1 MVRGAPP
8 GPAPAAQARASI
20 SRLTRSSWR
29 TWPHRKLRSNCLFGQ
44 VVGLEPARFQGVA
57 VLIMA
62 LQMVSSLRMHAVR
75 ATAVRATLGAFPAAR
90 SRWSKA
96 RIVGLYCVATKVAM
110 YSTDRTRLDRT
121 EGTSHLPRRRVCL
134 QAPVRPGTH
143 PRPQERSPHHPPHLR
158 DDVDPSRGQPDPTEG
173 HHGPQAH

>member
-1 MVRGAPP
+1 MVNGPSP
-8 GPAPAAQARASI
+8 GPAPAAQARASS

-44 VVGLEPARFQGVA
+44 VVGLGPARFQGVA

-75 ATAVRATLGAFPAAR
+75 ATAVRATLGAFPAAL

-110 YSTDRTRLDRT
+110 YSTDRNC
-121 EGTSHLPRRRVCL
+121 RR
-134 QAPVRPGTH
+134 
-143 PRPQERSPHHPPHLR
+143 PPHTVRFPRMVPRMVPL
-158 DDVDPSRGQPDPTEG
+158 SRL
-173 HHGPQAH
+173 